1 MGGDEADAEA
11 LYEDAGG
18 GDMTPFLFALFGAG
32 CVSVGGLIGV
42 GIGILIE
49 EVRPWKSESA
59 TLRRY

>member
-1 MGGDEADAEA
+1 
-11 LYEDAGG
+11 
-18 GDMTPFLFALFGAG
+18 MTPFLFALFGAG